1 MAHWSL
7 PLDVA
12 SWVCLLTEVLHQRSA
27 WRLAPLL
34 VGLLFARG
42 RKTIASWL
50 RGNGL
55 GEDYQDYYYFLASLG
70 GKVKSVAG
78 VLLGLMMR
86 VVPLPDRLLFAV
98 DDTPTKRAGPKVQG
112 AGYHH
117 NPTPG
122 TSGAKYLYGHVWVT
136 LAWVVTHPLWC
147 VIGLP
152 IWACLYVRAKDIAK
166 LPEKDWK
173 HRTKL
178 EMAAEQIGWLAQ
190 KLEWLA
196 KPLWVVADGAYAKTE
211 VIGAA
216 VKAGVV
222 FVSRLR
228 CDAALHE
235 ATAPPRTGKRG
246 RPRKYGERISLAK
259 RGAHRQGWMTG
270 TFTQYGEVVEK
281 IYKTF
286 VAYYAPAGG
295 LIRVV
300 IVKNEKSWV
309 AFFCTKL
316 DASVAEILEAVSS
329 RWAIEQVFHDIKEV
343 HGVND
348 PQVRDVW
355 SNVAVF
361 NVTLWWHTLI
371 ELWSWNQPKE
381 AICDRSESP
390 WDNKER
396 RPSHA
401 DRRKAM
407 QRSCIESELSRSRTQ
422 GRNSRKIIT
431 VLRRLMNLAA

>member
-1 MAHWSL
+1 MAQWSL
-7 PLDVA
+7 PGDVGT
-12 SWVCLLTEVLHQRSA
+12 WVALLAEVLHQRSA
-27 WRLAPLL
+27 WRLSPLL

-55 GEDYQDYYYFLASLG
+55 GEDYQDYYYFLSSLS
-70 GKVKSVAG
+70 GKVQAVAD
-78 VLLGLMMR
+78 VLLGLVLK
-86 VVPLPDRLLFAV
+86 VVPLPDRLLFAI

-122 TSGAKYLYGHVWVT
+122 TAGGKYLYGHVWVT
-136 LAWVVTHPLWC
+136 LAWVVTHPQWG

-152 IWACLYVRAKDIAK
+152 LWAFLYVRAKDGVK
-166 LPEKDWK
+166 LAQPDWK

-190 KLEWLA
+190 KLRGLA
-196 KPLWVVADGAYAKTE
+196 QPIWVVADGAYAKAE
-211 VIGAA
+211 VLGAA
-216 VKAGVV
+216 VRAGVV

-228 CDAALHE
+228 SDAALHE
-235 ATAPPRTGKRG
+235 PTAPPRTGQRG

-259 RGAHRQGWMTG
+259 RGGHPRGWQTG
-270 TFTQYGEVVEK
+270 TFTLYGATEQRT
-281 IYKTF
+281 YKTF
-286 VAYYAPAGG
+286 EAYYPPAGG
-295 LIRVV
+295 RIRVV
-300 IVKNEKSWV
+300 LVKNPKSWV

-316 DASVAEILEAVSS
+316 DASVADILEAVAS

-343 HGVND
+343 HGVSE
-348 PQVRDVW
+348 PQVRTLE

-361 NVTLWWHTLI
+361 QVILWWHTLI
-371 ELWSWNQPKE
+371 ELWAWHQPKE
-381 AICDRSESP
+381 AICDRSDSP
-390 WDNKER
+390 WDDTDR

-407 QRSCIESELSRSRTQ
+407 QRACVETELSRSQ
-422 GRNSRKIIT
+422 PEGRNARKILAL
-431 VLRRLMNLAA
+431 VRRLMNLAA